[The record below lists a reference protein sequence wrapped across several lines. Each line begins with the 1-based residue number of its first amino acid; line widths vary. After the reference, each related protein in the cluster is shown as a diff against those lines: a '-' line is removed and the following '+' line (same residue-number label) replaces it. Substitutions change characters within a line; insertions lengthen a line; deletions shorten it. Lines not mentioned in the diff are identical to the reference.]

1 MVAQIIAHGEKGPGG
16 HPQKGPSMTGI
27 QRIRLEG
34 VLPRPVSHYCDAV
47 RAGDVLF
54 ISGIVAV
61 DRDGRVI
68 GKGDSARQTEQI
80 FQYMG
85 TVLAYVGADFSRIT
99 SVLIHLTNM
108 DDRERINPV
117 RIRYFGEHRPA
128 STLVQV
134 TSLVHPDLLVE
145 VTATAYLGA

>member
-1 MVAQIIAHGEKGPGG
+1 MVAQIIAHGEKGPGR
-16 HPQKGPSMTGI
+16 HAQKGPSMTGI

-34 VLPRPVSHYCDAV
+34 VLPPPVSHYCDAV

-61 DRDGRVI
+61 DQDGRVI
-68 GKGDSARQTEQI
+68 GTGDPARQAEQI
-80 FQYMG
+80 FEYIG
-85 TVLAYVGADFSRIT
+85 RVLASVGADFSKIT

-108 DDRERINPV
+108 DDRARINPV
-117 RIRYFGEHRPA
+117 RVRYFGEHRPA

-134 TSLVHPDLLVE
+134 TSLIHPDLLVE
-145 VTATAYLGA
+145 ITSTAYLGV